1 MKPQEIKTVIDKIKQ
16 AIPTQDNGADLTNIY
31 VLLGMELGLAHLL
44 QSEALPE
51 PEASLPETA
60 PERYQKR
67 ADKRERPWPFITRV
81 YAQWLGK
88 GLAQHHLLHLDKP
101 LYAALH
107 CWLLK
112 NDKPEGFD
120 LPSKK
125 EINDRDLERLGIE
138 DGAALPYPSYYKGLK
153 DNLRLYNA
161 ARNRMPN
168 KGSKPYE

>member
-1 MKPQEIKTVIDKIKQ
+1 MKPQEIKTVIGNIKQ
-16 AIPTQDNGADLTNIY
+16 AIPRQANGADLAHIY
-31 VLLGMELGLAHLL
+31 VLLGIELGLAHLL
-44 QSEALPE
+44 QSEALSDSESP
-51 PEASLPETA
+51 LPETA

-67 ADKRERPWPFITRV
+67 ADKRERPWPFIMRV
-81 YAQWLGK
+81 YADWLGK

-125 EINDRDLERLGIE
+125 EINDRELEQLGIK
-138 DGAALPYPSYYKGLK
+138 DGALLPYPSYYKGLK
-153 DNLRLYNA
+153 DKLRLYNA
-161 ARNRMPN
+161 ARNRAPN
-168 KGSKPYE
+168 KD